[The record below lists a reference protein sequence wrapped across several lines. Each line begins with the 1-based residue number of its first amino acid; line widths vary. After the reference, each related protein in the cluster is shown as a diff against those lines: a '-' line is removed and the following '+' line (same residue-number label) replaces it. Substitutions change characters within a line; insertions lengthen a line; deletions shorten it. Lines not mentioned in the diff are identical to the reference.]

1 MEHDSEGAAD
11 SQRREAL
18 AAFTSNAVQARDI
31 DRESKNFTIGAMATN
46 DEQRQG
52 HLLGKTGTFSFTDKV
67 VVVTGAARG
76 LGRVTALGF
85 ARAGAKIVI
94 SDIYDAG
101 DEETLQML
109 RCDGGQGIYV
119 HADVRSEPEVEA
131 MIATTIET
139 YGQLNCAVNNA
150 GTEVVGNIVDQ
161 TAEHCA
167 LLLDTNVKGVFY
179 CLKHELRQMMKNG
192 GGAIVNQSSVTSS
205 LTGVPG
211 NGLYAAT
218 KGAVIALTKTAALEA
233 AKHNI
238 NVNSIAACAIDVP
251 GDMIWQWIRETGT
264 SPQQISAALSVGR
277 MGKPAELVAAV
288 MFLCSDEARFI
299 TGHTLP
305 VDGGFI
311 AQ

>member
-1 MEHDSEGAAD
+1 MPH
-11 SQRREAL
+11 
-18 AAFTSNAVQARDI
+18 V
-31 DRESKNFTIGAMATN
+31 DREWNLFTIAAMSAT
-46 DEQRQG
+46 DEQQQG
-52 HLLGKTGTFSFTDKV
+52 PLSFTDKV

-85 ARAGAKIVI
+85 SRAGAKVVI
-94 SDIYDAG
+94 SDVDDAG
-101 DEETLQML
+101 GEETLRLLQ
-109 RCDGGQGIYV
+109 REGGEGLYL
-119 HADVRSEPEVEA
+119 HTDVRSEAQVQTMIDKTVEK
-131 MIATTIET
+131 

-161 TAEHCA
+161 TAEHFD

-205 LTGVPG
+205 LTGVAG

-233 AKHNI
+233 AKHNV
-238 NVNSIAACAIDVP
+238 NVNAIAACAIDVP
-251 GDMIWQWIRETGT
+251 GDMIWQWINETGT
-264 SPQQISAALSVGR
+264 SPEQIMAALPVGR
-277 MGKPAELVAAV
+277 MGRPEELVAAV
-288 MFLCSDEARFI
+288 MFLCSDESRFI
-299 TGHTLP
+299 TGHTLS
-305 VDGGFI
+305 VDGGFL

>member
-1 MEHDSEGAAD
+1 
-11 SQRREAL
+11 
-18 AAFTSNAVQARDI
+18 
-31 DRESKNFTIGAMATN
+31 MATTG
-46 DEQRQG
+46 EQRQATF
-52 HLLGKTGTFSFTDKV
+52 TGRV
-67 VVVTGAARG
+67 VIVTGAARG

-85 ARAGAKIVI
+85 ARAGAKVVI
-94 SDIYDAG
+94 SDIDDAG
-101 DEETLQML
+101 GEETLRLL
-109 RCDGGQGIYV
+109 RCDGGEGLYM
-119 HADVRSEPEVEA
+119 HTDVRDEAQVQA
-131 MIATTIET
+131 MIQKTVEV

-251 GDMIWQWIRETGT
+251 GDMIWQWIDETGT
-264 SPQQISAALSVGR
+264 SPEQIMAALPIGR

-288 MFLCSDEARFI
+288 MFLCSDNARFI

>member
-1 MEHDSEGAAD
+1 MAA
-11 SQRREAL
+11 
-18 AAFTSNAVQARDI
+18 T
-31 DRESKNFTIGAMATN
+31 
-46 DEQRQG
+46 DEQRQS
-52 HLLGKTGTFSFTDKV
+52 HLRATASAFSFADKV

-85 ARAGAKIVI
+85 ARAGAKVVI
-94 SDIYDAG
+94 SDIDDAG
-101 DEETLQML
+101 GQETLRLLQGE
-109 RCDGGQGIYV
+109 GGEGLYL
-119 HADVRSEPEVEA
+119 HTDVRSESEVQS
-131 MIATTIET
+131 MIEKTVEK

-150 GTEVVGNIVDQ
+150 GTEVIGDIVDQ
-161 TAEHCA
+161 TAEHFD

-179 CLKHELRQMMKNG
+179 CLKHELRQMIKKG

-238 NVNSIAACAIDVP
+238 SVNAIAACAIDVP

-264 SPQQISAALSVGR
+264 SPEQIKAALPAGR
-277 MGKPAELVAAV
+277 MGRASELVAAV
-288 MFLCSDEARFI
+288 MFLCSDDARFI

-305 VDGGFI
+305 VDGGFL

>member
-1 MEHDSEGAAD
+1 M
-11 SQRREAL
+11 
-18 AAFTSNAVQARDI
+18 
-31 DRESKNFTIGAMATN
+31 GAMATT
-46 DEQRQG
+46 DERRQG
-52 HLLGKTGTFSFTDKV
+52 HLRTSARTFSFTGNV

-85 ARAGAKIVI
+85 ARAGAKVVI
-94 SDIYDAG
+94 SDIDDAG
-101 DEETLQML
+101 GEETLRLL
-109 RCDGGQGIYV
+109 RCEDGEALYL
-119 HADVRSEPEVEA
+119 HTNVRSESQVQA
-131 MIATTIET
+131 MIEKTVEK
-139 YGQLNCAVNNA
+139 YGQLNCAVDNA
-150 GTEVVGNIVDQ
+150 GTVVVDDIVDQ
-161 TAEHCA
+161 TAEHFD

-238 NVNSIAACAIDVP
+238 SVNAIAACAIDVP
-251 GDMIWQWIRETGT
+251 GDMIWQWIGETGT
-264 SPQQISAALSVGR
+264 SPQQIMAALPVGR
-277 MGKPAELVAAV
+277 MGRSEEFVAAV

-305 VDGGFI
+305 VDGGFL

>member
-1 MEHDSEGAAD
+1 
-11 SQRREAL
+11 
-18 AAFTSNAVQARDI
+18 
-31 DRESKNFTIGAMATN
+31 MATT
-46 DEQRQG
+46 DESRQG
-52 HLLGKTGTFSFTDKV
+52 HLPTSARTFSFTGKV

-85 ARAGAKIVI
+85 ARAGAKVVI
-94 SDIYDAG
+94 SDIDDAG
-101 DEETLQML
+101 GEETLRLL
-109 RCDGGQGIYV
+109 RSEGGEALYL
-119 HADVRSEPEVEA
+119 HTDVRSESQVQA
-131 MIATTIET
+131 MIEKTVEK

-150 GTEVVGNIVDQ
+150 GTEVLGEIVDQ
-161 TAEHCA
+161 TAEHFE

-238 NVNSIAACAIDVP
+238 SVNAIAACAIDVP
-251 GDMIWQWIRETGT
+251 GDMIWQWIAETGT
-264 SPQQISAALSVGR
+264 TPQQIMAALPVGR
-277 MGKPAELVAAV
+277 MGKPEELVAAV

-305 VDGGFI
+305 VDGGLL

>member
-1 MEHDSEGAAD
+1 MA
-11 SQRREAL
+11 
-18 AAFTSNAVQARDI
+18 ARD
-31 DRESKNFTIGAMATN
+31 
-46 DEQRQG
+46 EQQQG
-52 HLLGKTGTFSFTDKV
+52 PLSFTDKV

-85 ARAGAKIVI
+85 ARAGAKVVI
-94 SDIYDAG
+94 SDIDDAG
-101 DEETLQML
+101 GEETLRLLQ
-109 RCDGGQGIYV
+109 CEGGEGLYL
-119 HADVRSEPEVEA
+119 HTDVRSEAEVQA
-131 MIATTIET
+131 MIDKTVKK

-161 TAEHCA
+161 TAAHFD
-167 LLLDTNVKGVFY
+167 LLVDTNVKGVFY

-205 LTGVPG
+205 LTGVVG

-238 NVNSIAACAIDVP
+238 NVNAIAACAIDVP
-251 GDMIWQWIRETGT
+251 GDMIWQWINETGT
-264 SPQQISAALSVGR
+264 RPEQITGALPVGR
-277 MGKPAELVAAV
+277 MGRPEELVAAV
-288 MFLCSDEARFI
+288 MFLCSDQARFI

-305 VDGGFI
+305 VDGGFL

>member
-1 MEHDSEGAAD
+1 MP
-11 SQRREAL
+11 L
-18 AAFTSNAVQARDI
+18 TI
-31 DRESKNFTIGAMATN
+31 DAMATTG
-46 DEQRQG
+46 EQRQAR
-52 HLLGKTGTFSFTDKV
+52 FSFAGKV
-67 VVVTGAARG
+67 VIVTGAARG

-85 ARAGAKIVI
+85 ARAGAKVVI
-94 SDIYDAG
+94 SDIDDAG
-101 DEETLQML
+101 GEETLRLL
-109 RCDGGQGIYV
+109 RSDGGEGLYM
-119 HADVRSEPEVEA
+119 HTDVRDEAQVQA
-131 MIATTIET
+131 MIQRTAEV

-251 GDMIWQWIRETGT
+251 GDMIWQWIDETGT
-264 SPQQISAALSVGR
+264 SPEQIMAALPVGR

-288 MFLCSDEARFI
+288 MFLCSDNARFI

>member
-1 MEHDSEGAAD
+1 VKGFYFFIA
-11 SQRREAL
+11 
-18 AAFTSNAVQARDI
+18 
-31 DRESKNFTIGAMATN
+31 AMATTDN
-46 DEQRQG
+46 LRQG
-52 HLLGKTGTFSFTDKV
+52 HLRRSATTLSFTGKV
-67 VVVTGAARG
+67 VVITGAARG

-85 ARAGAKIVI
+85 ARAGAKVVI
-94 SDIYDAG
+94 SDIDDAG
-101 DEETLQML
+101 GEETLRLL
-109 RCDGGQGIYV
+109 RSEGGEALYV
-119 HADVRSEPEVEA
+119 HTDVRSESQVQA
-131 MIATTIET
+131 MIEKTVDK

-150 GTEVVGNIVDQ
+150 GAEVIGDIVDQ
-161 TAEHCA
+161 TAEHFD

-179 CLKHELRQMMKNG
+179 CVKHELRQMMKNG

-238 NVNSIAACAIDVP
+238 SVNAIAACAIDVP
-251 GDMIWQWIRETGT
+251 GDMIWQWIAETGA
-264 SPQQISAALSVGR
+264 SPQQIMAALPVGR
-277 MGKPAELVAAV
+277 MGRPEELVAAV
-288 MFLCSDEARFI
+288 MFLCSEEARFI

-305 VDGGFI
+305 VDGGFL

>member
-1 MEHDSEGAAD
+1 
-11 SQRREAL
+11 
-18 AAFTSNAVQARDI
+18 
-31 DRESKNFTIGAMATN
+31 MATT
-46 DEQRQG
+46 DEPRQG
-52 HLLGKTGTFSFTDKV
+52 HLSTTPGMFSLTGKV

-85 ARAGAKIVI
+85 ARAGAKVVI
-94 SDIYDAG
+94 SDIDDAG
-101 DEETLQML
+101 GEGTLGLL
-109 RCDGGQGIYV
+109 RRQGGEGLYL
-119 HADVRSEPEVEA
+119 HTDVRSEVQVQEMIEKTVEK
-131 MIATTIET
+131 

-150 GTEVVGNIVDQ
+150 GSEVLGDIVEQ
-161 TAEHCA
+161 TAEHFN

-238 NVNSIAACAIDVP
+238 SVNAIAACAIDVP
-251 GDMIWQWIRETGT
+251 GDMIWQWIAETGT
-264 SPQQISAALSVGR
+264 SPQQIMAALPVGR
-277 MGKPAELVAAV
+277 MGRPQELVAAV
-288 MFLCSDEARFI
+288 MFLCSDEACFI

-305 VDGGFI
+305 VDGGFL

>member
-1 MEHDSEGAAD
+1 
-11 SQRREAL
+11 
-18 AAFTSNAVQARDI
+18 
-31 DRESKNFTIGAMATN
+31 MATT
-46 DEQRQG
+46 DELRQG
-52 HLLGKTGTFSFTDKV
+52 HPRTSATTFSFTGKV

-85 ARAGAKIVI
+85 ARAGAAVVI
-94 SDIYDAG
+94 SDIDDAG
-101 DEETLQML
+101 GEETLRLLQA
-109 RCDGGQGIYV
+109 DGGDGLYL
-119 HADVRSEPEVEA
+119 HTDVRSEADVQA
-131 MIATTIET
+131 MIEKTVAK

-150 GTEVVGNIVDQ
+150 GTEVIGNIVDQ
-161 TAEHCA
+161 TAEQFD

-179 CLKHELRQMMKNG
+179 CLKHELLQMMKNG
-192 GGAIVNQSSVTSS
+192 GGSIVNQSSVTSS

-238 NVNSIAACAIDVP
+238 SVNAIAACAIDVP

-264 SPQQISAALSVGR
+264 SPEQITSALPVGR
-277 MGKPAELVAAV
+277 MGKAAELVAAV
-288 MFLCSDEARFI
+288 MFLCSDQARFI
-299 TGHTLP
+299 TGITLP